1 MAAYSYKGISKTG
14 KEVKGVRE
22 AVSRQALTSELLSEG
37 IFVSSISDM
46 REKQPFF
53 ARLQEMF
60 AKKLNLSDTFFQLSL
75 LLKSGIPL
83 VEALKIVAKST
94 KEQHLKNALL
104 ESASKVS
111 EGMRFSD
118 SLSKYPKIFEP
129 MYVNLIKA
137 SEQVGKL
144 AAVLADIAV
153 YEEDKRKNTD
163 KIKTAMVYPMTIL
176 VMGFAVLGFLLAF
189 VVPKMESIF
198 ASMKQQI
205 PASTQFL
212 LKVSD
217 FVSEYG
223 LVLLLFIMFIILSI
237 RYLYK
242 NNNKFRLA
250 VDKKLFKI
258 NLVSHVSVSKFAHVL
273 SFQLKE
279 GLPLTDALHYAS
291 LVIDNKYM
299 FNIVS
304 QVRESVQAGT
314 KFSVAVRNAGIFPE
328 LFPAAVSTGESS
340 GNMPELLERV
350 NEFYSKNVDK
360 FLTSFISA
368 IEPIFIVIIGVLVG
382 FIVVSIMQPLFSMNS
397 LVQ

>member
-22 AVSRQALTSELLSEG
+22 AVSRQVLTSELLSEG

-53 ARLQEMF
+53 AKLQEIF

-75 LLKSGIPL
+75 LLRSGIPL

-118 SLSKYPKIFEP
+118 SLSKYHKIFEP

-144 AAVLADIAV
+144 AAILADIAV

-212 LKVSD
+212 LHVSD

-223 LVLLLFIMFIILSI
+223 LVLLLFIMFIIFSI
-237 RYLYK
+237 RYLYR

-250 VDKKLFKI
+250 LDKKLFKI
-258 NLVSHVSVSKFAHVL
+258 NLVSNVSVSKFAHVL

-299 FNIVS
+299 YNIVS

>member
-22 AVSRQALTSELLSEG
+22 SLSKQTLTSELLSEG
-37 IFVSSISDM
+37 IFVSSIELAGDKSSSVA
-46 REKQPFF
+46 K
-53 ARLQEMF
+53 LQTLF
-60 AKKLNLSDTFFQLSL
+60 AKKINLSDTFFQLSL
-75 LLKSGIPL
+75 LLRSGIPL
-83 VEALKIVAKST
+83 VEAIKIVAKST
-94 KEQHLKNALL
+94 KEVNLRNALL
-104 ESASKVS
+104 ESASKIS
-111 EGMRFSD
+111 EGMRFSE

-144 AAVLADIAV
+144 ASVLADIAV

-189 VVPKMESIF
+189 VVPKMQSIF
-198 ASMKQQI
+198 ESMKQQI
-205 PASTQFL
+205 PASTKFL
-212 LKVSD
+212 LKMSD
-217 FVSEYG
+217 FVSNYG
-223 LVLLLFIMFIILSI
+223 FILLLFLLFIIFTL
-237 RYLYK
+237 RYLYR
-242 NNNKFRLA
+242 NNNKFRLNI
-250 VDKKLFKI
+250 DKRLFKI

-279 GLPLTDALHYAS
+279 GLPLTDALYYAS

-299 FNIVS
+299 YNIVAR
-304 QVRESVQAGT
+304 VREEVQSGT
-314 KFSVAVRNAGIFPE
+314 KFSVAVKNADIFPE

-368 IEPIFIVIIGVLVG
+368 IEPIFIVVIGVLVG

-397 LVQ
+397 LVG

>member
-22 AVSRQALTSELLSEG
+22 AVSRQVLTSELLSEG

-53 ARLQEMF
+53 AKLQEIF

-75 LLKSGIPL
+75 LLRSGIPL

-144 AAVLADIAV
+144 AAILADIAV

-212 LKVSD
+212 LHVSD

-223 LVLLLFIMFIILSI
+223 LVLLLFIMFIIFSI
-237 RYLYK
+237 RYLYR

-250 VDKKLFKI
+250 LDKKLFKI

-299 FNIVS
+299 YNIVS

-382 FIVVSIMQPLFSMNS
+382 FIVVSIMQQLFSMNS

>member
-1 MAAYSYKGISKTG
+1 MATYSYKGISKTG
-14 KEVKGVRE
+14 KEVKGVRD
-22 AVSRQALTSELLSEG
+22 AVSKQALTSELLSEG
-37 IFVSSISDM
+37 IFVSTISDM
-46 REKQPFF
+46 REKQS
-53 ARLQEMF
+53 ALAKLQAVF
-60 AKKLNLSDTFFQLSL
+60 AKKINLSDTFFQLSL
-75 LLKSGIPL
+75 LLRSGIPL

-94 KEQHLKNALL
+94 KEQHLKNALM

-111 EGMRFSD
+111 EGMRFSE

-198 ASMKQQI
+198 SSMKQQI

-212 LKVSD
+212 LKASD

-223 LVLLLFIMFIILSI
+223 LVLLFFILFIIFSF

-242 NNNKFRLA
+242 NNNL
-250 VDKKLFKI
+250 VLVLLQLFCFLN
-258 NLVSHVSVSKFAHVL
+258 NLV
-273 SFQLKE
+273 
-279 GLPLTDALHYAS
+279 
-291 LVIDNKYM
+291 
-299 FNIVS
+299 
-304 QVRESVQAGT
+304 
-314 KFSVAVRNAGIFPE
+314 
-328 LFPAAVSTGESS
+328 LFLIT
-340 GNMPELLERV
+340 
-350 NEFYSKNVDK
+350 
-360 FLTSFISA
+360 
-368 IEPIFIVIIGVLVG
+368 
-382 FIVVSIMQPLFSMNS
+382 
-397 LVQ
+397 

>member
-53 ARLQEMF
+53 AKLQEAF

-75 LLKSGIPL
+75 LLRSGIPL

-223 LVLLLFIMFIILSI
+223 LVLLFFIMFIIFTL

-299 FNIVS
+299 FDIVS
-304 QVRESVQAGT
+304 QVREAVQAGT

>member
-22 AVSRQALTSELLSEG
+22 AVNRQALTSELLSEG
-37 IFVSSISDM
+37 IFVSSISEM

-53 ARLQEMF
+53 AKLQEMF

-75 LLKSGIPL
+75 LLRSGIPL

-104 ESASKVS
+104 ESVSKVS

-129 MYVNLIKA
+129 MYVNLVKA
-137 SEQVGKL
+137 SEQVGRL

-176 VMGFAVLGFLLAF
+176 IMGFAVLGFLLAF

-212 LKVSD
+212 LHVSD

-223 LVLLLFIMFIILSI
+223 LVLLLFVMFIIFSI

-299 FNIVS
+299 FDVVS

-368 IEPIFIVIIGVLVG
+368 VEPIFIVIIGVLVG

>member
-75 LLKSGIPL
+75 LLRSGIPL

-258 NLVSHVSVSKFAHVL
+258 NLVSHVSISKFAHVL

-368 IEPIFIVIIGVLVG
+368 IEPIFIIIIGVLVG

>member
-1 MAAYSYKGISKTG
+1 MATYSYKGVSKTG
-14 KEVKGVRE
+14 KEVKGTKE
-22 AVSRQALTSELLSEG
+22 APSKQALTNELLSEG
-37 IFVSSISDM
+37 IFVSSIVDLQNKKSPLSSL
-46 REKQPFF
+46 ENLFQKKQ
-53 ARLQEMF
+53 
-60 AKKLNLSDTFFQLSL
+60 NLSDTFFQMSL
-75 LLKSGIPL
+75 LLRSGIPL
-83 VEALKIVAKST
+83 VEALNIIAKST
-94 KEQHLKNALL
+94 KQVALKNALL
-104 ESASKVS
+104 ESASKIS
-111 EGMRFSD
+111 EGMRFSET
-118 SLSKYPKIFEP
+118 LTKFPKIFEP

-189 VVPKMESIF
+189 VVPKMQSIF
-198 ASMKQQI
+198 ESMKQQI
-205 PASTQFL
+205 PASTKFL
-212 LKVSD
+212 LKMSD
-217 FVSEYG
+217 FVSNYG
-223 LVLLLFIMFIILSI
+223 FILLLFLLFIIFTL
-237 RYLYK
+237 RYLYR
-242 NNNKFRLA
+242 NHNKFRLNI
-250 VDKKLFKI
+250 DKRLFKI

-279 GLPLTDALHYAS
+279 GLPLTDALYYAS

-299 FNIVS
+299 YNVVAR
-304 QVRESVQAGT
+304 VREEVQSGT
-314 KFSVAVRNAGIFPE
+314 KFSVAVKNAGIFPE

-368 IEPIFIVIIGVLVG
+368 IEPIFIVVIGVLVG

-397 LVQ
+397 LVG

>member
-53 ARLQEMF
+53 ARLQETF

-75 LLKSGIPL
+75 LLRSGIPL

-223 LVLLLFIMFIILSI
+223 LVLLLFIMFIIFSL

-299 FNIVS
+299 FDIVS

>member
-1 MAAYSYKGISKTG
+1 MPTYSYKGISKTG
-14 KEVKGVRE
+14 KDVKGVRE
-22 AVSRQALTSELLSEG
+22 AVSKQALTNELLGEG
-37 IFVSSISDM
+37 IFVSTIQESGTKSSSYA
-46 REKQPFF
+46 K
-53 ARLQEMF
+53 LQEIF

-75 LLKSGIPL
+75 LLRSGIPL
-83 VEALKIVAKST
+83 VEAVKIVAKST
-94 KEQHLKNALL
+94 KEQNLKNALI

-111 EGMRFSD
+111 EGMRFSE
-118 SLSKYPKIFEP
+118 SLSKYPKIFDP

-176 VMGFAVLGFLLAF
+176 VMGMAVLGFLLAF

-205 PASTQFL
+205 PASTEFL
-212 LKVSD
+212 LKASD
-217 FVSEYG
+217 FVSNYG
-223 LVLLLFIMFIILSI
+223 LVLLLFLLFIIFTI

-242 NNNKFRLA
+242 NNPKFRLE

-258 NLVSHVSVSKFAHVL
+258 NLISHVSVAKFAHVL

-299 FNIVS
+299 F
-304 QVRESVQAGT
+304 
-314 KFSVAVRNAGIFPE
+314 
-328 LFPAAVSTGESS
+328 
-340 GNMPELLERV
+340 
-350 NEFYSKNVDK
+350 Y
-360 FLTSFISA
+360 
-368 IEPIFIVIIGVLVG
+368 
-382 FIVVSIMQPLFSMNS
+382 
-397 LVQ
+397 

>member
-1 MAAYSYKGISKTG
+1 MPTYSFKGISKTG
-14 KEVKGVRE
+14 KDVKGVRE
-22 AVSRQALTSELLSEG
+22 AVSKQALTNELLSEG
-37 IFVSSISDM
+37 VFVSNIM
-46 REKQPFF
+46 ETGEKTSSF
-53 ARLQEMF
+53 AKVQEIF
-60 AKKLNLSDTFFQLSL
+60 AKKINLSDTFFQLSL
-75 LLKSGIPL
+75 LLRSGIPL
-83 VEALKIVAKST
+83 VEAVKIVAKST
-94 KEQHLKNALL
+94 KEQHLKNALM

-111 EGMRFSD
+111 EGMRFSE

-144 AAVLADIAV
+144 SAVLADIAV
-153 YEEDKRKNTD
+153 YEDDKRKNTD

-198 ASMKQQI
+198 SSMKQQI

-212 LKVSD
+212 LKASD
-217 FVSEYG
+217 FVENYG
-223 LVLLLFIMFIILSI
+223 LVLLLFLMFIIFSL
-237 RYLYK
+237 RYLYR
-242 NNNKFRLA
+242 NNQKFRLE
-250 VDKKLFKI
+250 VDKKLFKM
-258 NLVSHVSVSKFAHVL
+258 NLISHVSVAKFAHVL

-299 FNIVS
+299 FNTIT
-304 QVRESVQAGT
+304 QVREAVQSGT
-314 KFSVAVRNAGIFPE
+314 KFSVAVKNTGIFPE

-368 IEPIFIVIIGVLVG
+368 IEPIFIVVIGVLVG
-382 FIVVSIMQPLFSMNS
+382 FIVLSIMQPLFSMNS

>member
-37 IFVSSISDM
+37 VFVSSISDI

-53 ARLQEMF
+53 AKLQEIF

-75 LLKSGIPL
+75 LLRSGIPL

-118 SLSKYPKIFEP
+118 SLLKYPKIFEP

-223 LVLLLFIMFIILSI
+223 LVLLLFIMFIIFTV

-291 LVIDNKYM
+291 LIIDNKYM
-299 FNIVS
+299 FDIVS
-304 QVRESVQAGT
+304 QVREAVQAGT

>member
-75 LLKSGIPL
+75 LLRSGIPL

>member
-53 ARLQEMF
+53 AKLQEAF

-75 LLKSGIPL
+75 LLRSGIPL

-223 LVLLLFIMFIILSI
+223 LVLLLFIMFIIFTL

-242 NNNKFRLA
+242 NNNKFKLA

-299 FNIVS
+299 FDIVS
-304 QVRESVQAGT
+304 QVKEAVQAGT

>member
-22 AVSRQALTSELLSEG
+22 SLSKQTLTSELLSEG
-37 IFVSSISDM
+37 IFVSSIELAGDKSSS
-46 REKQPFF
+46 F
-53 ARLQEMF
+53 AKLQTLF
-60 AKKLNLSDTFFQLSL
+60 AKKINLSDTFFQLSL
-75 LLKSGIPL
+75 LLRSGIPL
-83 VEALKIVAKST
+83 VEAIKIVAKST
-94 KEQHLKNALL
+94 KEVNLRNALL
-104 ESASKVS
+104 ESASKIS
-111 EGMRFSD
+111 EGMRFSE

-144 AAVLADIAV
+144 ASVLADIAV

-189 VVPKMESIF
+189 VVPKMQSIF
-198 ASMKQQI
+198 ESMKQQI
-205 PASTQFL
+205 PASTKFL
-212 LKVSD
+212 LKMSD
-217 FVSEYG
+217 FVSNYG
-223 LVLLLFIMFIILSI
+223 FILLLFLLFIIFTL
-237 RYLYK
+237 RYLYR
-242 NNNKFRLA
+242 NNNKFRLNI
-250 VDKKLFKI
+250 DKRLFKI

-279 GLPLTDALHYAS
+279 GLPLTDALYYAS

-299 FNIVS
+299 YNIVAR
-304 QVRESVQAGT
+304 VREEVQSGT
-314 KFSVAVRNAGIFPE
+314 KFSVAVKNADIFPE

-368 IEPIFIVIIGVLVG
+368 IEPIFIVVIGMLVG

-397 LVQ
+397 LVG

>member
-22 AVSRQALTSELLSEG
+22 AVSRQVLTSELLSEG

-53 ARLQEMF
+53 AKLQEIF

-75 LLKSGIPL
+75 LLRSGIPL

-144 AAVLADIAV
+144 AAILADIAV

-212 LKVSD
+212 LHVSD
-217 FVSEYG
+217 FISEYG
-223 LVLLLFIMFIILSI
+223 LVLLLFIMFIIFSI
-237 RYLYK
+237 RYLYR

-250 VDKKLFKI
+250 LDKKLFKI

-299 FNIVS
+299 YNIVS

>member
-14 KEVKGVRE
+14 KEVKGVRD

-46 REKQPFF
+46 REKQPMF
-53 ARLQEMF
+53 AKLQEMF

-75 LLKSGIPL
+75 LLRSGIPL

-94 KEQHLKNALL
+94 KEQHLRNALL

-205 PASTQFL
+205 PVSTQFL

-223 LVLLLFIMFIILSI
+223 LVLLFFIMFIIFSI

-258 NLVSHVSVSKFAHVL
+258 NLISHVSVSKFAHVL

-299 FNIVS
+299 YNVVT

>member
-22 AVSRQALTSELLSEG
+22 AVSRQVLTSELLSEG

-53 ARLQEMF
+53 AKLQEIF

-75 LLKSGIPL
+75 LLRSGIPL

-94 KEQHLKNALL
+94 KEKKIKNALL

-144 AAVLADIAV
+144 AAILADIAV

-212 LKVSD
+212 LHVSD

-223 LVLLLFIMFIILSI
+223 LVLLLFIMFIIFSI
-237 RYLYK
+237 RYLYR

-250 VDKKLFKI
+250 LDKKLFKI

-299 FNIVS
+299 YNIVS

>member
-22 AVSRQALTSELLSEG
+22 AVSRQVLTSELLSEG

-53 ARLQEMF
+53 AKLQEIF

-75 LLKSGIPL
+75 LLRSGIPL

-144 AAVLADIAV
+144 AAILADIAV

-212 LKVSD
+212 LHVSD

-223 LVLLLFIMFIILSI
+223 LVLLLFIMFIIFSI
-237 RYLYK
+237 RYLYR

-250 VDKKLFKI
+250 LDKKLFKI

-279 GLPLTDALHYAS
+279 GLPLTDALHYAF

-299 FNIVS
+299 YNIVS

>member
-75 LLKSGIPL
+75 LLRSGIPL

-144 AAVLADIAV
+144 AAVLADIAI

>member
-1 MAAYSYKGISKTG
+1 MAAYSYKGISKKG

-37 IFVSSISDM
+37 VFVSSISDI

-53 ARLQEMF
+53 AKLQEIF

-75 LLKSGIPL
+75 LLRSGIPL

-223 LVLLLFIMFIILSI
+223 LVLLLFVMFIIFTV

-242 NNNKFRLA
+242 NNNKFRFA

-299 FNIVS
+299 FDIVS
-304 QVRESVQAGT
+304 QVREAVQAGT

>member
-22 AVSRQALTSELLSEG
+22 AVNRQALTSELLSEG

-53 ARLQEMF
+53 AKLQEMF

-75 LLKSGIPL
+75 LLRSGIPL

-104 ESASKVS
+104 ESVSKVS

-176 VMGFAVLGFLLAF
+176 IMGLAVLGFLLAF

-212 LKVSD
+212 LHVSD

-223 LVLLLFIMFIILSI
+223 LVLLLFVMFIIFSI

-299 FNIVS
+299 FDVVS

-368 IEPIFIVIIGVLVG
+368 VEPIFIVIIGVLVG

>member
-53 ARLQEMF
+53 ARLQEAF

-75 LLKSGIPL
+75 LLRSGIPL

-223 LVLLLFIMFIILSI
+223 LVLLLFIMFIIFTL

-299 FNIVS
+299 FDIVS
-304 QVRESVQAGT
+304 QVREAVQAGT

>member
-22 AVSRQALTSELLSEG
+22 APSKHILTSELLSEG

-46 REKQPFF
+46 QSKPSIF
-53 ARLQEMF
+53 AKIQEIF
-60 AKKLNLSDTFFQLSL
+60 AKKINLADTFFQLSL
-75 LLKSGIPL
+75 LLRSGIPL
-83 VEALKIVAKST
+83 VEALGIVAKST
-94 KEQHLKNALL
+94 KEQHLKNALM
-104 ESASKVS
+104 ESASKIS
-111 EGMRFSD
+111 EGMRFSE

-176 VMGFAVLGFLLAF
+176 IMGFAVLGFLLAF

-198 ASMKQQI
+198 SSMKQQI

-212 LKVSD
+212 LKASD

-223 LVLLLFIMFIILSI
+223 LILLIFIMFIIFSI
-237 RYLYK
+237 RYLYG
-242 NNNKFRLA
+242 NNDKFRLA

-258 NLVSHVSVSKFAHVL
+258 NLISHVSVSKFAHVL

-291 LVIDNKYM
+291 LIIDNKYM
-299 FNIVS
+299 FNIVT
-304 QVRESVQAGT
+304 QVREAVQAGT
-314 KFSVAVRNAGIFPE
+314 KFSTAVRNAGIFPE

-382 FIVVSIMQPLFSMNS
+382 FIVVSIMQPLFSMNA

>member
-46 REKQPFF
+46 REKQPFY
-53 ARLQEMF
+53 ARLQEVF
-60 AKKLNLSDTFFQLSL
+60 AKKINLSDTFFQLSL
-75 LLKSGIPL
+75 LLRSGIPL

-104 ESASKVS
+104 ESASKIS
-111 EGMRFSD
+111 EGMRFSE

-223 LVLLLFIMFIILSI
+223 LVLLLFVMFIIFSI

-299 FNIVS
+299 FNIVA
-304 QVRESVQAGT
+304 QVRESVQSGT

>member
-1 MAAYSYKGISKTG
+1 M
-14 KEVKGVRE
+14 
-22 AVSRQALTSELLSEG
+22 
-37 IFVSSISDM
+37 
-46 REKQPFF
+46 
-53 ARLQEMF
+53 
-60 AKKLNLSDTFFQLSL
+60 
-75 LLKSGIPL
+75 
-83 VEALKIVAKST
+83 
-94 KEQHLKNALL
+94 

-111 EGMRFSD
+111 EGMRFSE

-212 LKVSD
+212 LKASD

-223 LVLLLFIMFIILSI
+223 LVLLLFILFIIFAL

-299 FNIVS
+299 FDIVS

-314 KFSVAVRNAGIFPE
+314 KFSAAVRNAGIFPE

>member
-22 AVSRQALTSELLSEG
+22 APSKHILTSELLSEG

-46 REKQPFF
+46 QSKPSIF
-53 ARLQEMF
+53 AKIQEIF
-60 AKKLNLSDTFFQLSL
+60 AKKINLADTFFQLSL
-75 LLKSGIPL
+75 LLRSGIPL
-83 VEALKIVAKST
+83 VEALGIVAKST
-94 KEQHLKNALL
+94 KEQHLKNALM
-104 ESASKVS
+104 ESASKIS
-111 EGMRFSD
+111 EGMRFSE

-198 ASMKQQI
+198 SSMKQQI

-212 LKVSD
+212 LKASD

-223 LVLLLFIMFIILSI
+223 LILLIFIMFIIFSI
-237 RYLYK
+237 RYLYG
-242 NNNKFRLA
+242 NNDKFRLA

-258 NLVSHVSVSKFAHVL
+258 NLISHVSVSKFAHVL

-291 LVIDNKYM
+291 LIIDNKYM

-304 QVRESVQAGT
+304 QVREAVQAGT
-314 KFSVAVRNAGIFPE
+314 KFSTAVRNAGIFPE

-382 FIVVSIMQPLFSMNS
+382 FIVVSIMQPLFSMNA

>member
-1 MAAYSYKGISKTG
+1 MATYSYKGISKTG
-14 KEVKGVRE
+14 KEVKGVRD
-22 AVSRQALTSELLSEG
+22 AVSKQALTSELLSEG
-37 IFVSSISDM
+37 IFVSTISDM
-46 REKQPFF
+46 QSKQSSL
-53 ARLQEMF
+53 AKLQTVF
-60 AKKLNLSDTFFQLSL
+60 AKKINLSDTFFQLSL
-75 LLKSGIPL
+75 LLRSGIPL
-83 VEALKIVAKST
+83 VEGLKIVAKST
-94 KEQHLKNALL
+94 KEQHLKNALM

-111 EGMRFSD
+111 EGMRFSE

-198 ASMKQQI
+198 SSMKQQI

-212 LKVSD
+212 LKASD

-223 LVLLLFIMFIILSI
+223 LVLLFFILFIIFSF

-242 NNNKFRLA
+242 NNNKVRLPL
-250 VDKKLFKI
+250 DKKLFKI
-258 NLVSHVSVSKFAHVL
+258 NLVSHVAVSKFAHVL

-299 FNIVS
+299 FDIVN

-314 KFSVAVRNAGIFPE
+314 KFSTAVRNAGIFPE

>member
-75 LLKSGIPL
+75 LLRSGIPL

-223 LVLLLFIMFIILSI
+223 LVLLFFIMFIILSI

>member
-53 ARLQEMF
+53 ARLQEVF

-75 LLKSGIPL
+75 LLRSGIPL

-212 LKVSD
+212 LRVSD

-223 LVLLLFIMFIILSI
+223 LVLLLFVMFIIFSI

-250 VDKKLFKI
+250 VDKKLFRI

>member
-22 AVSRQALTSELLSEG
+22 AVSRQVLTSELLSEG

-53 ARLQEMF
+53 AKLQEIF

-75 LLKSGIPL
+75 LLRSGIPL

-163 KIKTAMVYPMTIL
+163 KIKTAMIYPMTIL

-212 LKVSD
+212 LHVSD

-223 LVLLLFIMFIILSI
+223 LVLLLFIMFIIFSI
-237 RYLYK
+237 RYLYR

-250 VDKKLFKI
+250 LDKKLFKI

-299 FNIVS
+299 YNIVS

-368 IEPIFIVIIGVLVG
+368 IEPIFIVIICVLVG

>member
-75 LLKSGIPL
+75 LLRSGIPL

-198 ASMKQQI
+198 ASMKEQI

>member
-46 REKQPFF
+46 REKQPFY
-53 ARLQEMF
+53 ARLQEVF
-60 AKKLNLSDTFFQLSL
+60 AKKINLSDTFFQLSL
-75 LLKSGIPL
+75 LLRSGIPL

-104 ESASKVS
+104 ESAAKIS
-111 EGMRFSD
+111 EGMRFSE

-176 VMGFAVLGFLLAF
+176 VMGLAVLGFLLAF

-223 LVLLLFIMFIILSI
+223 LVLLLFVMFIIFSI

-299 FNIVS
+299 FNIVA
-304 QVRESVQAGT
+304 QVRESVQSGT